1 MKAPDPEAHPEDTLD
16 NNEEFVHGA
25 RSSIPQ
31 GFLNFLDPR
40 WQWIEQAGQSK
51 ISLQVDHQINWTVP
65 PLPPPLITGF
75 LFFITRHVA
84 FLRRRVNNL

>member
-16 NNEEFVHGA
+16 NNKEFVHGA

-51 ISLQVDHQINWTVP
+51 NL
-65 PLPPPLITGF
+65 
-75 LFFITRHVA
+75 VA
-84 FLRRRVNNL
+84 S